1 MLLLVWGGPEHGM
14 IRTAF
19 LTVGG
24 LHHGVSICL
33 LSRIAGGIVR
43 LMPLSRP
50 STAGESLPAS
60 IRTLCRLTDSFSKT
74 HKARFKILVDHAS
87 RGALLP
93 GGVGT
98 QNYESGSPSARSV
111 SDER

>member
-1 MLLLVWGGPEHGM
+1 M